1 MMKTLPVFAV
11 VGMLAATVTPTQ
23 VQARNEGAIV
33 GGVLGGLALGALV
46 GGAAAAQP
54 RPYHHPGYE
63 PAPVYVVPE
72 RRQVCVEQQE
82 VWSNRYQQYVVRNVR
97 VPCY

>member
-1 MMKTLPVFAV
+1 MTKMLPAFAV
-11 VGMLAATVTPTQ
+11 AVMLAAAVTPTQ

-33 GGVLGGLALGALV
+33 GGVLGGLALGAIV
-46 GGAAAAQP
+46 GGAAAAQQ
-54 RPYHHPGYE
+54 RPYYEPGYE

-72 RRQVCVEQQE
+72 RRRVCMEQQE
-82 VWSNRYQQYVVRNVR
+82 MWSNRYQQYVVRNVR